1 MLILVGAFLVS
12 LIPSILLF
20 LWLKK
25 QNGENEEYKKT
36 CDKALI
42 QGFLS
47 VIWLTLVCFVLALSE
62 SLLKISRF
70 GPIWQ
75 EAYHT
80 FIVVVL
86 PEEIVKMFLLSRF
99 LKKMEY
105 RYSWRDIVAFQI
117 IINLG
122 FSMIEDLVYA
132 FITTPGQMLVRGVFI
147 MHGGYGYVMGY
158 FFAKAKATKNKMYY
172 IPALLIPLMLHGLY
186 DFTLDDKVAA
196 INDLILFTPL
206 IMVITDVVLLVR
218 MFNFFKKTKD
228 QELYTAPVEN

>member
-1 MLILVGAFLVS
+1 M
-12 LIPSILLF
+12 
-20 LWLKK
+20 WLKK

-42 QGFLS
+42 QGFVS
-47 VIWLTLVCFVLALSE
+47 VIWLTLVCLILALNE

-86 PEEIVKMFLLSRF
+86 PEEIVKMFLMCRF

-105 RYSWRDIVAFQI
+105 RYSRRDIVAFQI

-147 MHGGYGYVMGY
+147 MHSGYIMGY
-158 FFAKAKATKNKMYY
+158 FLAKVKATKNKMYY
-172 IPALLIPLMLHGLY
+172 IPALLIPLLLHGLY
-186 DFTLDDKVAA
+186 DFTLDDKVSALS
-196 INDLILFTPL
+196 DLLLFTPL
-206 IMVITDVVLLVR
+206 IMVIADVVLLVR
-218 MFNFFKKTKD
+218 MFMFFKKTKN